1 MYYRKKSKVEYVAV
15 GNDHTKL
22 DEHIRRL
29 RTELAYC
36 IKRAQV
42 ELSSNRA
49 IDVQRFEEH
58 SHKVMTAVRP
68 AEARLRCCTNTS

>member
-1 MYYRKKSKVEYVAV
+1 MAV

-36 IKRAQV
+36 AKRAQL

-49 IDVQRFEEH
+49 IDVERFEEH
-58 SHKVMTAVRP
+58 SHKVLSAVVAP
-68 AEARLRCCTNTS
+68 D